1 MEVIKEGFLE
11 EVRLEWRSKGWVG
24 VGKGKGRAS
33 IPGRRKSTSEGTE
46 VGMCRACLGGR
57 KEAGLCWVAVEDTVS
72 QLRG

>member
-33 IPGRRKSTSEGTE
+33 IPGRRKSTSKGTE
-46 VGMCRACLGGR
+46 VGMCRACLEGR
-57 KEAGLCWVAVEDTVS
+57 KEDCVGWLWKILSVS
-72 QLRG
+72 